1 MIAIVIFYLHIIGA
15 VYAFSKSYVEH
26 KIADAFMALA
36 FVGVI
41 FSVGWTMAGFIV
53 KFIYPDEGF
62 STVLDPDTVSLIL
75 VTVFEAI
82 RYGTYFRKQRGKRKA
97 ESGELGAK
105 N

>member
-1 MIAIVIFYLHIIGA
+1 MIGIFVFYLHIIGA

-26 KIADAFMALA
+26 KTADAFMALA

-53 KFIYPDEGF
+53 KFVYPDEGF
-62 STVLDPDTVSLIL
+62 GAFLDPDTVSLML

-82 RYGTYFRKQRGKRKA
+82 LYGTYFWKQQKSGSA
-97 ESGELGAK
+97 EQAA
-105 N
+105 